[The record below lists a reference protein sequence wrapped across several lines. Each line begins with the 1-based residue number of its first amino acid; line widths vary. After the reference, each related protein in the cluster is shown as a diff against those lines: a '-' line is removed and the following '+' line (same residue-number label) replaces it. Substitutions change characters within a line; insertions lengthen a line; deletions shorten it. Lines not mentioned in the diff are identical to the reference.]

1 MAMDNKL
8 TSDYIGEDIIDLVGD
23 ILRSETEFEEVQ
35 IKVNK
40 MISTAHFNSLKEY
53 ILRFTKSYKVYN
65 RKYKN
70 DNTIIIYYEFILN
83 SGEQII
89 ISVIH
94 EWGSYVMLIKDIRV
108 KALNKG
114 E

>member
-1 MAMDNKL
+1 M
-8 TSDYIGEDIIDLVGD
+8 SSSYVEEDIIDLVGD
-23 ILRSETEFEEVQ
+23 ILRSEVEFEEVQ

-40 MISTAHFNSLKEY
+40 MISTAHFNNLKEY
-53 ILRFTKSYKVYN
+53 ILRFTKSYRVHN
-65 RKYKN
+65 RKYK
-70 DNTIIIYYEFILN
+70 DNNTTIIYYEFILN

>member
-1 MAMDNKL
+1 MVIDNKL
-8 TSDYIGEDIIDLVGD
+8 ANDYIGEDITDLIGD
-23 ILRSETEFEEVQ
+23 ILRSEAEFEEVQ

-53 ILRFTKSYKVYN
+53 ILRFAKSYKVYN

-83 SGEQII
+83 SGEQVI
-89 ISVIH
+89 ISAIH
-94 EWGSYVMLIKDIRV
+94 EWGSYVMSIKDIRV
-108 KALNKG
+108 KTLNKG